1 MAPSRTTAAATLG
14 TRLALWNSRSR
25 GEQARS
31 RASGRAAAL
40 GEVSMG
46 IVSRPGALH
55 EQELAYSGVGWD
67 STAIGRRLGRVE
79 ATGRCALP
87 RTYRRAR
94 PGEHRALVVQ
104 DAQAFGDS
112 TASVSIDQSL
122 GRTPIEELRV
132 LEEDGA
138 SVGLLLARFH
148 RMFWGGRPVAASQL
162 SGLSI
167 GAEHRGRG
175 AASELL
181 RAYLEEAHDRGAGVC
196 TLFPATVPLYRRAGY
211 EYAGTWTLY
220 AAGARHLPHDW
231 PGGYLARP
239 GPADDPAP
247 LQERFARLAPLR
259 NGQVERDTAWW
270 LQDLLADLGH
280 GPPQVFLIDGPDGP
294 DGWAILKLSEQVTGT
309 DVAVTVQVIDWD
321 AATEGGWRSLLALA
335 AGFASLD
342 ATVNWKGPEPEPL
355 ALLLREQ
362 DLHQVRQQRWVLR
375 IVDVP
380 TAFSARGSW
389 RQSTPGR
396 GPGAPTST
404 DPYWSPSSTSPICT
418 ALSAAPL
425 RRLSATDQNST
436 ALASARSARM
446 RPTNTPSVPAHSS
459 GVGYTPAAGSSAT
472 VTPGAAARVARKA
485 SRSTGASHTARTETA
500 CPTMTGTRTHVGWL
514 ASSGRPRILRGSSR
528 SLSSSTL

>member
-1 MAPSRTTAAATLG
+1 M
-14 TRLALWNSRSR
+14 
-25 GEQARS
+25 
-31 RASGRAAAL
+31 
-40 GEVSMG
+40 
-46 IVSRPGALH
+46 
-55 EQELAYSGVGWD
+55 
-67 STAIGRRLGRVE
+67 
-79 ATGRCALP
+79 
-87 RTYRRAR
+87 
-94 PGEHRALVVQ
+94 VQ

-122 GRTPIEELRV
+122 ERTPIEELRV

-181 RAYLEEAHDRGAGVC
+181 RAYLEEAHDRDVSVC

-362 DLHQVRQQRWVLR
+362 DIRQIRQQRWMLR
-375 IVDVP
+375 VVDVP
-380 TAFSARGSW
+380 TAFSARAYPA
-389 RQSTPGR
+389 RLAGR
-396 GPGAPTST
+396 LTIRVEDRVCPWVDGT
-404 DPYWSPSSTSPICT
+404 WSIEVE
-418 ALSAAPL
+418 
-425 RRLSATDQNST
+425 Q
-436 ALASARSARM
+436 
-446 RPTNTPSVPAHSS
+446 
-459 GVGYTPAAGSSAT
+459 GEGK
-472 VTPGAAARVARKA
+472 AARVVEEE
-485 SRSTGASHTARTETA
+485 GAARTTA
-500 CPTMTGTRTHVGWL
+500 GGL
-514 ASSGRPRILRGSSR
+514 AALFAGYLEPRRLAELGLVQGLTAADFEFLEAVHAGPRPWSPDFY
-528 SLSSSTL
+528 

>member
-1 MAPSRTTAAATLG
+1 M
-14 TRLALWNSRSR
+14 
-25 GEQARS
+25 
-31 RASGRAAAL
+31 
-40 GEVSMG
+40 
-46 IVSRPGALH
+46 
-55 EQELAYSGVGWD
+55 
-67 STAIGRRLGRVE
+67 
-79 ATGRCALP
+79 
-87 RTYRRAR
+87 
-94 PGEHRALVVQ
+94 VQ

-122 GRTPIEELRV
+122 ERTPIEELRV

-181 RAYLEEAHDRGAGVC
+181 RAYLEEEAHDRGVSVC

-362 DLHQVRQQRWVLR
+362 DIRQIRQQRWMLR
-375 IVDVP
+375 VVDVP
-380 TAFSARGSW
+380 TAFSARAYPA
-389 RQSTPGR
+389 RLAGR
-396 GPGAPTST
+396 LTIRVADRVCPWVDGT
-404 DPYWSPSSTSPICT
+404 WSIEVE
-418 ALSAAPL
+418 
-425 RRLSATDQNST
+425 Q
-436 ALASARSARM
+436 
-446 RPTNTPSVPAHSS
+446 
-459 GVGYTPAAGSSAT
+459 GEGK
-472 VTPGAAARVARKA
+472 AARVVEEE
-485 SRSTGASHTARTETA
+485 GAARTTA
-500 CPTMTGTRTHVGWL
+500 GGL
-514 ASSGRPRILRGSSR
+514 AALFAGYLEPRRLAELGLVQGLTAADFEFLEAVHAGPRPWSPDFY
-528 SLSSSTL
+528 